1 VRTLLII
8 LLAIASVWLFT
19 ERMRLTDQVAA
30 LEEQLKKK
38 EADLE
43 DYVKQ
48 AQRAAARPGS
58 ASGYTT
64 PSGGSP
70 IAPPPKPGWINEH
83 VEKGARSLDNP
94 KRER

>member
-1 VRTLLII
+1 MRTLLI
-8 LLAIASVWLFT
+8 LVFAVASIWLFT

-48 AQRAAARPGS
+48 AQRAAAAARPGGNLS
-58 ASGYTT
+58 
-64 PSGGSP
+64 PSGLPP
-70 IAPPPKPGWINEH
+70 IAPPPKAGWINDH
-83 VEKGARSLDNP
+83 VEKGARALDTP
-94 KRER
+94 KTGR

>member
-1 VRTLLII
+1 
-8 LLAIASVWLFT
+8 
-19 ERMRLTDQVAA
+19 MRLTDQVAA

-48 AQRAAARPGS
+48 AQRAAAARQGGTFTSP
-58 ASGYTT
+58 TT
-64 PSGGSP
+64 GGSP

-83 VEKGARSLDNP
+83 VEKGARSLDTP
-94 KRER
+94 KR